1 MKRIITGIVLII
13 VLMSNIQAQQK
24 GGMIK
29 GILIDSQTDSPVEFA
44 SVTLHNPKDSTAVKG
59 CASGKTGEFI
69 LSGIP
74 VGKYFLKVSYI
85 GYEKKYVQNIAIN
98 NNKSEID
105 LGKVKLSQTGVDIQ
119 GAEVTA
125 QRPDVEFKIDKKVI
139 NVSQNLQS
147 TSGTALDVLK
157 TQPSVQVDQNDNV
170 TLRGSSS
177 FTVLVDGRPSPI
189 QGSDALRQIP
199 ANIVEN
205 IEIITN
211 PSAKYEA
218 EGAAGIINI
227 VTKKIAEGTFSGMVN
242 TGAGTRDKYNGDFT
256 INYREKAY
264 AVSAGLDFL
273 KRYDFFNQDLTR
285 ETFLTGSSINNITS
299 IEGNVLRDNL
309 TGRIGLDY
317 NFSDNTGI
325 TLNLS
330 GGKMNVE
337 RSMTSAMQNTDGLIN
352 LYTFTD
358 DKMNADSKFFSGSF
372 FFTHK
377 FQPKV
382 SELSFEATYNRVNS
396 PSTQNTGEYVTDAS
410 YKNRA
415 ANPGLR
421 EFTDDTKRSDGR
433 IKLDYSH
440 TFSSKSKL
448 EAGTQFN
455 YYFRKFDT
463 QNEIFDWNANTWVTT
478 VNYTNRFDYRNNVYA
493 AYATYTNEIWD
504 LTFQAGLRSEYTDRL
519 LEQKTLS
526 NEFSFKKL
534 DFFPSFNL
542 QKKFGMLQTLQFSF
556 TRRINRPNELL
567 LNPYPFFSSSYTN
580 SAGNPNLKPEYT
592 NSYELNY
599 QNFFS
604 GIYLTVETYL
614 RTSKDTP
621 SQAVFVDNQG
631 KMTTT
636 YENFAKTNTFG
647 ADITASYSPVTW
659 LTLRPSFSMSNL
671 SYDGTLLGKQVKYD
685 AFNWRTVFFSTIS
698 FSSNTSLQ
706 LIAVYLGK
714 ISQPLMDIKPTT
726 FLIASFRQ
734 MLFDKKITLTI
745 SGQNLFNVAK
755 FNVNNAADNYRNK
768 FLIKPESN
776 TINLTITYNFNN
788 FKDLSHKAEKVDV
801 GVSQGIQ

>member
-1 MKRIITGIVLII
+1 MKRLISGIVLII

-29 GILIDSQTDSPVEFA
+29 GVLIDSQTGSPVEFA

-69 LSGIP
+69 LSAIP

-85 GYEKKYVQNIAIN
+85 GYEKKYIQNIAIN
-98 NNKSEID
+98 NNKSEVD

-264 AVSAGLDFL
+264 AVSAGVDFL
-273 KRYDFFNQDLTR
+273 RRYDFFNQDLTR
-285 ETFLTGSSINNITS
+285 ETFLTGSTINNVTS
-299 IEGNVLRDNL
+299 IDGNVLRDNL
-309 TGRIGLDY
+309 TGRIGFDY
-317 NFSDNTGI
+317 NFTDKTGI

-330 GGKMNVE
+330 GGKMNVD

-352 LYTFTD
+352 LYTLTD
-358 DKMNADSKFFSGSF
+358 DKMNADSKFFSSSF

-377 FQPKV
+377 FEPKV

-415 ANPGLR
+415 ADPGMR

-433 IKLDYSH
+433 IKLDYTH
-440 TFSSKSKL
+440 TFSPKSKL

-463 QNEIFDWNANTWVTT
+463 QNKIFDWNANTWVTT
-478 VNYTNRFDYRNNVYA
+478 ANYTNRFDYRNNVYA
-493 AYATYTNEIWD
+493 AYTTYTNEIWD

-542 QKKFGMLQTLQFSF
+542 QKKFGMLQTVQFSF

-621 SQAVFVDNQG
+621 SQAVSVDNLG
-631 KMTTT
+631 RMTTT

-647 ADITASYSPVTW
+647 ADITASYSPASW
-659 LTLRPSFSMSNL
+659 ITLRPSLSMSNL

-685 AFNWRTVFFSTIS
+685 AFNWRTVFFST
-698 FSSNTSLQ
+698 FTLSSNTSLQ

-745 SGQNLFNVAK
+745 SGQNLFNIAK
-755 FNVNNAADNYRNK
+755 FDVNNVADNYRNK
-768 FLIKPESN
+768 FLIRPESN

-788 FKDLSHKAEKVDV
+788 FKDLAHKAEKVDV